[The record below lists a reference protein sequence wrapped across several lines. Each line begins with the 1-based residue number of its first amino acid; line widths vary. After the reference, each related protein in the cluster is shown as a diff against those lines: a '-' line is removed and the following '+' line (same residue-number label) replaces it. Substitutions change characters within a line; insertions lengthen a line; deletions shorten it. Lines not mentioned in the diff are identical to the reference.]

1 MNAVN
6 AMNAVNETSAAP
18 DTGPDRRLTDFL
30 VVLLRHPLCR
40 PLAALA
46 ILLLIDLFAIPGFFR
61 LEVKDGHL
69 YGSVIDIVNRAA
81 PLMLAALGMTLVI
94 ATRGIDISV
103 GAVVAIAGTV
113 AAMLIGGTMV
123 VHNGVPEYVSRI
135 PMIWALCAA
144 MGAALLCGA
153 WNGLLVA
160 TLGLQPIIATLILMV
175 AGRGLAQLLTD
186 GQIVTVYYKPFFF
199 LGSGYLFGVPF
210 SLFIVA
216 AVFLVVALLMRKTA
230 LGLFIQAVGINPVAA
245 RLAGVKT
252 AALLFFVYIFCSAC
266 AGMAGLM
273 ISANIKSAD
282 ANNAGLLLEL
292 DAILAVTLG
301 GTSLG
306 GGKFSLPGSIIGA
319 LIIQTLTYTIYS
331 LGVPPEVNM
340 VVKSVVVFLVCLSQS
355 PEFKQLWLRA
365 FPHKSSSAAPSS
377 APSSASSSALSP
389 TNTPS

>member
-1 MNAVN
+1 MNSNLVSKHNESGNTPAAQWLRRAVH
-6 AMNAVNETSAAP
+6 
-18 DTGPDRRLTDFL
+18 
-30 VVLLRHPLCR
+30 HPLGR

-46 ILLLIDLFAIPGFFR
+46 VLLLIDFFMIPGFFR
-61 LEVKDGHL
+61 IELKDGHL

-103 GAVVAIAGTV
+103 GAVVAISGTI

-123 VHNGVPEYVSRI
+123 VNNGVPEYVSNI
-135 PMIWALCAA
+135 PMGWALAA
-144 MGAALLCGA
+144 ALGAALLCGA

-186 GQIVTVYYKPFFF
+186 GQIITVYYKPFFY
-199 LGSGYLFGVPF
+199 LGSGYLWGLPF

-216 AVFLVVALLMRKTA
+216 GMFVLLALLMRKTA
-230 LGLFIQAVGINPVAA
+230 LGLFIQSVGINPVAS
-245 RLAGVKT
+245 RLAGVRT
-252 AALLFFVYIFCSAC
+252 AALIFFVYIFCSLC
-266 AGMAGLM
+266 AGLAGLM

-301 GTSLG
+301 GTSLA
-306 GGKFSLPGSIIGA
+306 GGKFSLVGSVIGA
-319 LIIQTLTYTIYS
+319 LIIQALTYTIYS

-340 VVKSVVVFLVCLSQS
+340 VVKSVVVFLACLSQS
-355 PEFKQLWLRA
+355 PEFRRLRL
-365 FPHKSSSAAPSS
+365 FKSGNRS
-377 APSSASSSALSP
+377 
-389 TNTPS
+389 